1 VLLERERTDLL
12 AEYDSLA
19 VRLARQFHTHR
30 ELRDDLEQVAR
41 IGLMHAADRFDPSRE
56 RPFAAYARAT
66 IIGELKRHLRDSSWS
81 MRLPRSLHDC
91 YLLVVGVLDDMTQ
104 ELGRAPR
111 IPEVAARTGLT
122 EEQVVE
128 AMEVRLPLS
137 IDVPIRGDRHSMEP
151 AAEDSWF
158 ERLEDGSLLTS
169 LLARLTPHQRQVVS
183 MYFFDGMPQVEI
195 ARRMGVSQMAISRLL
210 ARCLAQMRKQA
221 AAQGVRA

>member
-1 VLLERERTDLL
+1 VLLERERSDLL

-41 IGLMHAADRFDPSRE
+41 LGLMYAADRFDPSRQ
-56 RPFAAYARAT
+56 RPFVAFARAT
-66 IIGELKRHLRDSSWS
+66 ILGELKRHLRDSSWS
-81 MRLPRSLHDC
+81 MHMPRSLHDY

-122 EEQVVE
+122 EEKVLE

-137 IDVPIRGDRHSMEP
+137 IDVPIRDGPSLEP
-151 AAEDSWF
+151 VAEDSWF

-169 LLARLTPHQRQVVS
+169 LLARLTPRQRQVVS
-183 MYFFDGMPQVEI
+183 MYFFDGLPQAEI
-195 ARRMGVSQMAISRLL
+195 ARRQSVSQMAISRLL
-210 ARCLAQMRKQA
+210 AKCLAQMRKQA